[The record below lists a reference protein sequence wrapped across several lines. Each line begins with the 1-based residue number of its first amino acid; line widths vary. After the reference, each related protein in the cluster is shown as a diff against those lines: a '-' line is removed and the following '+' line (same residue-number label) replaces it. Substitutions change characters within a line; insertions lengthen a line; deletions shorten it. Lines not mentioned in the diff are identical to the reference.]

1 MVTDVTYENIIAI
14 SAISKLYLVPLLG
27 LTSCHFLCIICG
39 FVTACTP
46 LRLQILRQIS

>member
-39 FVTACTP
+39 FCHCMYTFEVAD
-46 LRLQILRQIS
+46 S